1 MPLPNGS
8 FEKVHPLKMTMK
20 MKRDYKESSPRTFSW
35 KQEDW
40 VKASKEDVKIWK
52 EGRRARYEEFRLAW
66 INSQPHAFV
75 ESTQWEFATQ
85 SGLILR
91 IDPAD
96 TISRITDFV
105 CVITGIKEVITPPD
119 YPPSIPIDKAS
130 LEKMSDEEREVLL
143 ASFEDVNFL
152 PAQFDL
158 GSIMKGK
165 SDEERREILA
175 SIEKME
181 YNPTEDTYFLKPY
194 PRYGT
199 LNNEYPSVVIDCVTA
214 KLLVEL
220 SKYFA
225 NPSAYDVDEDDPEDT
240 DEVFRPPILL
250 PYTLADYYEYQN
262 QHAFRIPPLTYCEPF
277 FRTSG
282 GSLGIAEK
290 RCLRRT
296 LIALDGITPG
306 IDNWWASKKGPK
318 DYYKSASY
326 YRFAIYEALL
336 WWKIQRR
343 KPIQKVTLS
352 NVIDYLNAF
361 EFPITDERIVYNK
374 LQKYGLPAWKV
385 VKEDLI
391 RLIR

>member
-1 MPLPNGS
+1 MDGRDITK
-8 FEKVHPLKMTMK
+8 EMK
-20 MKRDYKESSPRTFSW
+20 LNRKESSPRTFSL
-35 KQEDW
+35 KQKDW
-40 VKASKEDVKIWK
+40 VEASDKDVKIWK
-52 EGRRARYEEFRLAW
+52 EGRRARYEEYRLAW
-66 INSQPHAFV
+66 INSQPHALV
-75 ESTQWEFATQ
+75 ESTQWEFTTQ
-85 SGLILR
+85 SGLFLR

-96 TISRITDFV
+96 TISRMSDFV

-119 YPPSIPIDKAS
+119 YPPSIPIDRAS
-130 LEKMSDEEREVLL
+130 LEKMSDEEREVLQ
-143 ASFEDVNFL
+143 ASFEDVNIL

-158 GSIMKGK
+158 DSILKGR

-225 NPSAYDVDEDDPEDT
+225 NTSAYAVDEDDPEDT
-240 DEVFRPPILL
+240 DDFFRPPLLL
-250 PYTLADYYEYQN
+250 PYTLAAYYEYQD
-262 QHAFRIPPLTYCEPF
+262 QHSFRVPPLTYFEPF

-290 RCLRRT
+290 RCLRRAI
-296 LIALDGITPG
+296 IALDGITPG
-306 IDNWWASKKGPK
+306 IDNWWILKRGPK

-336 WWKIQRR
+336 WWKTQ
-343 KPIQKVTLS
+343 KQKSLQKVTLP
-352 NVIDYLNAF
+352 NVMDYLDAF
-361 EFPITDERIVYNK
+361 EFSITEERVVRNK
-374 LQKYGLPAWKV
+374 LRKYGLPLWADL
-385 VKEDLI
+385 KEDLI
-391 RLIR
+391 RLIG